1 MDLTLAAM
9 DFWEVGL
16 GLRRTS
22 CDLDPAFSIGVLLVH
37 CSVIEKKNLK
47 NLIFVSVCKHRGCWV
62 WGKLC
67 GEDTALKM
75 PEETWALHHVLL
87 WFYHFFTSF
96 YCAFHVQEVKPC
108 PGAVVSSGNILK
120 IRESLAT
127 VGAEAKSWDVTP
139 VPVAA
144 LFNIICATD
153 PSSGQACPQE

>member
-1 MDLTLAAM
+1 MQPGELEMDLTLAAV

-37 CSVIEKKNLK
+37 CYIIEKKN
-47 NLIFVSVCKHRGCWV
+47 NFYFCNVSTEDAGFRESFVERTQLLQCLR
-62 WGKLC
+62 KL
-67 GEDTALKM
+67 GSA
-75 PEETWALHHVLL
+75 PVLL
-87 WFYHFFTSF
+87 WFYHFLTSF

-108 PGAVVSSGNILK
+108 PGAVVSSGDILK

-139 VPVAA
+139 VQREES
-144 LFNIICATD
+144 C
-153 PSSGQACPQE
+153 SSSF